1 MARGSGVTIHL
12 PGHPPNANQLHRM
25 DHISRWRSRQ
35 EWKKAA
41 WAGALEAGLGNAR
54 ISPAR
59 LHVTYTFT
67 TRRERDFDNLVA
79 GLKGAIDG
87 LVAAGVIPGDSLEH
101 LRGIDLVE
109 VIDKQAKPG
118 IAIEVEA
125 LAERKVA

>member
-1 MARGSGVTIHL
+1 MTIHL
-12 PGHPPNANQLHRM
+12 PGHPPTANQLHRM

-41 WAGALEAGLGNAR
+41 WLGALEAGMGNAR

-59 LHVTYTFT
+59 LHVTYFFT
-67 TRRERDFDNLVA
+67 TRRVRDFDGLVA
-79 GLKGAIDG
+79 GLKGALDG
-87 LVAAGVIPGDSLEH
+87 LVAAQVIPDDSLEH
-101 LRGIDLVE
+101 LRGIDIIE

-125 LAERKVA
+125 LAEEAAA

>member
-1 MARGSGVTIHL
+1 MTIHL
-12 PGHPPNANQLHRM
+12 PGHPPTANQLHRM

-35 EWKKAA
+35 EWKQAA
-41 WAGALEAGLGNAR
+41 WLGALEAGMGKAG

-59 LHVTYTFT
+59 LHVTYFFT
-67 TRRERDFDNLVA
+67 THRERDFDNLVA

-87 LVAAGVIPGDSLEH
+87 LVAAQVIPSDSLEH

-125 LAERKVA
+125 LAEEAAA